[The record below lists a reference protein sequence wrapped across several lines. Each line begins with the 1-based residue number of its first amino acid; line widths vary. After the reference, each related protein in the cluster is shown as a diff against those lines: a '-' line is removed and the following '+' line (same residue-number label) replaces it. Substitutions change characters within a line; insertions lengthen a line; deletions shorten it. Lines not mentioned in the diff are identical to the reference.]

1 MANETTAHQISSD
14 TTTEGIRI
22 QVFPDYM
29 PEHSSPEQNRFTF
42 SYKVIITNESEAK
55 VKLLSRHWVIINSD
69 GDPEKVDGPGVVGY
83 TPDLEPGESFEY
95 GSQTPLNTG
104 WGTMEGSY
112 TMMRENGQKFEAKI
126 GRFYLVSD
134 EVLA

>member
-14 TTTEGIRI
+14 TSTEGIRI

-95 GSQTPLNTG
+95 GSQTPLKHRLGN
-104 WGTMEGSY
+104 
-112 TMMRENGQKFEAKI
+112 N
-126 GRFYLVSD
+126 GRFLHND
-134 EVLA
+134 ARERAEVRSKDRTLLPCKR